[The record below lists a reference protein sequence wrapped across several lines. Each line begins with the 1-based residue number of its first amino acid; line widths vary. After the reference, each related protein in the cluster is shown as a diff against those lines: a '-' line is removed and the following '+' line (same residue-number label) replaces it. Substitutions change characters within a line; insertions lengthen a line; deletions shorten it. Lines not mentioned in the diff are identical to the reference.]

1 MAAGRAATIAAMT
14 SRVISP
20 AGIAPPAAR
29 YAHAVATDGA
39 QQWLHTSGVLP
50 TRSDGSVPD
59 DVGEQASTVWQ
70 NVAAILSEAGMSS
83 SDIVSMTTYVV
94 PGQDLGAVT
103 AERDQFLGGHLA
115 ASTLVVVPE
124 LAQPAWKVEI
134 AVVAAR

>member
-1 MAAGRAATIAAMT
+1 MGSCA
-14 SRVISP
+14 VKP
-20 AGIAPPAAR
+20 KGIAPPAAR

-94 PGQDLGAVT
+94 PGQDLGAVM

>member
-1 MAAGRAATIAAMT
+1 MGSRA
-14 SRVISP
+14 VEP
-20 AGIAPPAAR
+20 EGIAPPAAR

-59 DVGEQASTVWQ
+59 DVGEQARTVWQ
-70 NVAAILSEAGMSS
+70 NVAAILSEAGMSP
-83 SDIVSMTTYVV
+83 SDIVSMTTYVI
-94 PGQDLGAVT
+94 PNQNLGAVMT
-103 AERDQFLGGHLA
+103 ERDQFLGGHLA

>member
-1 MAAGRAATIAAMT
+1 M
-14 SRVISP
+14 ISP
-20 AGIAPPAAR
+20 TGIAPPAAR

-59 DVGEQASTVWQ
+59 DLGEQARTVWQ
-70 NVAAILSEAGMSS
+70 NIAAILSEAGMSG
-83 SDIVSMTTYVV
+83 SDIVSLTTYVV
-94 PGQDLGAVT
+94 PNQDLGAVM
-103 AERDQFLGGHLA
+103 AERDQFMGGHLA

>member
-1 MAAGRAATIAAMT
+1 MS

-29 YAHAVATDGA
+29 YAHAVATTGA
-39 QQWLHTSGVLP
+39 QQWLHTSGVVP
-50 TRSDGSVPD
+50 TRGDGSVPG
-59 DVGEQASTVWQ
+59 DVGEQARTVWQ
-70 NVAAILSEAGMSS
+70 NIAAVLSEAGMSGG
-83 SDIVSMTTYVV
+83 DIVSITTYVV
-94 PGQDLGAVT
+94 PGQNLGAVM